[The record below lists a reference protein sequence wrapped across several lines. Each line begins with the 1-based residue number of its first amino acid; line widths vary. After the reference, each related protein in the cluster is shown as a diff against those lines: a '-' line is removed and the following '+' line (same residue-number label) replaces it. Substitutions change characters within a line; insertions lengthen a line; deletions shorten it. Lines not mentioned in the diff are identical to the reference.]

1 MVRIQSLTAP
11 FRPPISSMSS
21 IAMATREL
29 GDKTG
34 GEAVGGE
41 EKEVR
46 EEHREDRS
54 REDERGQWI

>member
-1 MVRIQSLTAP
+1 MVRIQSLMAP

-34 GEAVGGE
+34 GEAGCGRGGE
-41 EKEVR
+41 
-46 EEHREDRS
+46 RS
-54 REDERGQWI
+54 ERGTP